1 MLQHLNALELLYQA
15 VQVQLAAVRDQSVA
29 LEAIDMNPRDRD
41 FGAGRCH
48 ATELTRVGTGE
59 SASRYA
65 MRTIDEDFF
74 DDVLTI
80 GEPPVN
86 SSRSARHSSQ
96 PNGSELPTSTTTRGD
111 TRASMVDQSR
121 LSIAA

>member
-1 MLQHLNALELLYQA
+1 
-15 VQVQLAAVRDQSVA
+15 
-29 LEAIDMNPRDRD
+29 
-41 FGAGRCH
+41 
-48 ATELTRVGTGE
+48 
-59 SASRYA
+59 

-80 GEPPVN
+80 GESPGELVQVGPPLVP
-86 SSRSARHSSQ
+86 